1 MPHEEKH
8 YALDALKDAGER
20 AEASVSE
27 MAALREKLEKSI
39 MMAFWRLAWRSF
51 QPTHGNSSHL

>member
-20 AEASVSE
+20 AEASVSG
-27 MAALREKLEKSI
+27 MAALREKLEK
-39 MMAFWRLAWRSF
+39 
-51 QPTHGNSSHL
+51 